1 MHKIFATAE
10 IDDYCHSTL
19 SRYGHIE
26 IASSHDEDVLA
37 KEALGAMS
45 IIVRGHA
52 PITAKVMDAAGHLKL
67 IGRTGVGFDTIDI
80 AAATARSIP
89 VVYAPGA
96 GARAV
101 AEAAMTYMLA
111 LCKLMTTWDR
121 EMRAGNWRSR
131 YQFQGTDLDGKTLGI
146 IGLGRI
152 GQIVARM
159 AAPFEMQ
166 VIAYDPYLDPKI
178 AASHHVKL
186 MRLEDVL
193 KQSDFLTLHCPMNEE
208 TAGMINVNRLS
219 LMKKGAYLVNLARGG
234 VIDSLDSVHET
245 LVSGHLAGA
254 ALDVFNEE
262 PPNFSHPIFRLE
274 NCLTSPHAMATT
286 TGAMTRIFQSM
297 TDDMVAILEGRT
309 PKHVVNPEVL
319 KV

>member
-1 MHKIFATAE
+1 MDKIFATAE
-10 IDDYCHSTL
+10 IDDYCFSTL
-19 SRYGHIE
+19 SRYGRIE
-26 IASSHDEDVLA
+26 IASSHDETVLA
-37 KEALGAMS
+37 QEAVGAMA

-52 PITAKVMDAAGHLKL
+52 PITAKVMDAAGKLKL

-80 AAATARSIP
+80 SAATARGIP

-131 YQFQGTDLDGKTLGI
+131 YQYQGTDFDGKTLGI
-146 IGLGRI
+146 VGLGRI

-159 AAPFEMQ
+159 ATPFEMK
-166 VIAYDPYLDPKI
+166 VIAYDPYLDPKV
-178 AASHHVKL
+178 AESLHVKL
-186 MRLEDVL
+186 MSLEDVL
-193 KQSDFLTLHCPMNEE
+193 RQSDFLTLHCPMNTE
-208 TAGMINVNRLS
+208 TAGMINAGRLAQ
-219 LMKKGAYLVNLARGG
+219 MKKGAYLVNLARGG
-234 VIDSLDSVHET
+234 VIDSLDSVYQA
-245 LVSGHLAGA
+245 LLSGHLAGA

-262 PPNFSHPIFRLE
+262 PPSFSHPIFRLQ

-286 TGAMTRIFQSM
+286 VGAMKRIFQSM
-297 TDDMVAILEGRT
+297 TDDMVAVLEGKK
-309 PKHVVNPEVL
+309 PKYVVNPEVL

>member
-10 IDDYCHSTL
+10 IDDYCSSTL
-19 SRYGHIE
+19 SRYGKIE
-26 IASSHDEDVLA
+26 IATSHDENVLA
-37 KEALGAMS
+37 KEAAGAMA

-52 PITAKVMDAAGHLKL
+52 PITAKVMDAAGKLKL

-80 AAATARSIP
+80 AAATARGIP

-131 YQFQGTDLDGKTLGI
+131 YQYQGTDFDGKTLGI

-159 AAPFEMQ
+159 AAPFDMH
-166 VIAYDPYLDPKI
+166 VIAYDPKLDPKI
-178 AASHHVKL
+178 AATLNVKL
-186 MRLEDVL
+186 VSLDDVL

-208 TAGMINVNRLS
+208 TAGMINANRLS
-219 LMKKGAYLVNLARGG
+219 LMKKGSYLVNLARGG
-234 VIDSLDSVHET
+234 VIDSLDCIHDA

-254 ALDVFNEE
+254 ALDVFNQE
-262 PPNFSHPIFRLE
+262 PPNFSHPIFRLQ

-286 TGAMTRIFQSM
+286 VGAMTRIFQSM
-297 TDDMVAILEGRT
+297 TDDMVAVLEGRI
-309 PKHVVNPEVL
+309 PKYVVNPEVL
-319 KV
+319 KT